1 MYFTFGLTIFNT
13 QQYQLYAEYF
23 NCVFFKF
30 LLTSAY
36 NDWLFAIQNDL
47 WSYKWSPRILE
58 LVLHKIISTRF
69 DCEWIYAADSINF
82 SCLRCRTF
90 EINQKSFFT
99 KKCLHKTIIT
109 RVIYLTNDQLTFH
122 WITCHI
128 HHWIACESVLI
139 QMCAPKLNIS
149 TEIEITKKSTPREKE
164 WEKRSTENSE
174 CKIRNASL
182 KLKYSNTNNRASV
195 CW

>member
-1 MYFTFGLTIFNT
+1 MHNSINCTQSISIVYSLSFYWPALITIDCSLFKTIFEATN
-13 QQYQLYAEYF
+13 
-23 NCVFFKF
+23 
-30 LLTSAY
+30 
-36 NDWLFAIQNDL
+36 NDL
-47 WSYKWSPRILE
+47 LE

-164 WEKRSTENSE
+164 REKRSTENSE